1 MEQKSF
7 GNHSIGVLYLVPTP
21 IGNLQD
27 MTYRAVEVLQHV
39 HLILAEDTRQTIKL
53 LNYFEID
60 TKMKSYHEHSK
71 EHEIQVIADLLQQG
85 NSIALVSDAGMPL
98 INDPGHPLVA
108 YLIEHDFPIVAL
120 PGANAALTALIA
132 SGLKA
137 ERFTYYGFF
146 PREAKYQKELID
158 TLLTRQETAIFY
170 ESPYRLKKM
179 VSRLEQTLASTTKI
193 VIARELTKKHE
204 TYIRGTLSEV
214 KQWLEK
220 QEIKGECVVILEPT
234 EVLPPQKKQ
243 WDVSAP
249 LHKQVEQYQQI
260 HAIPTNQAIKEVAK
274 MNGLKRQEVYRLYHE
289 QIAD

>member
-7 GNHSIGVLYLVPTP
+7 ENHSIGVLYLVPTP

-27 MTYRAVEVLQHV
+27 MTYRAVEVLKQV
-39 HLILAEDTRQTIKL
+39 QLILAEDTRQTIKL

-71 EHEIQVIADLLQQG
+71 EHEIQMIADLLQQG
-85 NSIALVSDAGMPL
+85 DSIALVSDAGMPL

-108 YLIEHDFPIVAL
+108 YLIEHDFPVVAL

-132 SGLKA
+132 SGLRTD
-137 ERFTYYGFF
+137 RFTYYGFF
-146 PREAKYQKELID
+146 PREAKYQKELIN

-179 VSRLEQTLASTTKI
+179 VSRLEQLLDKTTKI
-193 VIARELTKKHE
+193 VIARELTKRYE

-214 KQWLEK
+214 RQWLEK
-220 QEIKGECVVILEPT
+220 RDIKGECVVILEMT
-234 EVLPPQKKQ
+234 ETSMPQKNQ
-243 WDVSAP
+243 WDLSLP
-249 LHKQVEQYQQI
+249 LDEQVKQYQQI
-260 HAIPTNQAIKEVAK
+260 YAISTNQAIKEVAK

-289 QIAD
+289 KITD